1 MRLVYVGL
9 FALAAILLLAA
20 VLLAGCENE
29 EGAGVASPTPYCTI
43 ILGDRICPS
52 QSAVDCRP
60 SVDHIPFIRELVLPG
75 TLPEG
80 LDFYEG
86 CVTAEFPGLE
96 QPIQAAEIKYRS
108 ADEKAK
114 FQVST
119 ARFGVQPNNREAIQ
133 LGPVTGFI
141 TRTPRAD
148 GSEIYGVE
156 FPLGPRAYT
165 VIAILGP
172 ENRLTEADLNAIA
185 LQMVEGA
192 LQTPSPS

>member
-9 FALAAILLLAA
+9 FVLAAILLAMA
-20 VLLAGCENE
+20 VLLVGCESE
-29 EGAGVASPTPYCTI
+29 EDTVASPTPYCTI

-80 LDFYEG
+80 LEFYEG
-86 CVTAEFPGLE
+86 CVTAEFPGIE
-96 QPIQAAEIKYRS
+96 QPIQAAEIKFRS
-108 ADEKAK
+108 ADEKAR

-119 ARFGVQPNNREAIQ
+119 ARFGVEPNNREAIQ
-133 LGPVTGFI
+133 LGPVTGYI
-141 TRTPRAD
+141 TRTARAD
-148 GSEIYGVE
+148 GTAIYGVE

-172 ENRLTEADLNAIA
+172 DNRLTEADLNAVA
-185 LQMVEGA
+185 LEMVQGA
-192 LQTPSPS
+192 VRTPSPS